1 MVFGPIGAGG
11 SAGPGD
17 IGDVRHFSGLVSGL
31 DTEGIIKK
39 LMAVQRKPLDQ
50 LLRDKQ
56 WLAWQR
62 EAYREVNRSLLAF
75 RDALS
80 ALRLTGTY
88 RQQKA
93 LLSRDDLA
101 FVTATGAAVPGVH
114 SLRVNRLAK
123 PATVVGNA
131 VAGRAAG
138 TAPTDPL
145 GKQFGIA
152 DTATLEFTLTLTDP
166 SGNPLGKA
174 TVTVTDAGTKTI
186 ADIVQAINAAAFTD
200 PNTNQPVD
208 YGVRASYDPTLD
220 RLFVQTRQMGDL
232 VLTLEDVTTATG
244 ASGDVGVVANLFG
257 APVDSATGKATL
269 TGTPGQT
276 AEVVLDGATLTFA
289 DNRFT
294 AFGLDFVLK
303 GADAGA
309 ETTITVVR
317 DTEAIVDRVLDFVKR
332 YNDLLDDLNRRLT
345 EPRYR
350 DYPPLLDDEKA
361 QMSEKQIEEW
371 EKRAKSGLLA
381 RDPLLE
387 RLVTEMRRA
396 VTTPVGI
403 GDQTVSLADIG
414 ITTGSWWDR
423 GRLVVDE
430 GKLRAAVA
438 EDPERV
444 AALLSQKLASGAP
457 DAENRDPFHP
467 QKGLAVRL
475 YDVVGAAINRFVDRA
490 GRDGVAVGDQSVLG
504 RALTRLDGRIDEM
517 TRRLKAIEDRY
528 WREFTAMEQAIQRAN
543 VQSLWLMQA
552 FGGGA

>member
-80 ALRLTGTY
+80 ALRLSGTY

-114 SLRVNRLAK
+114 SLHVNRLAK

-131 VAGRAAG
+131 IAGRLAG

-152 DTATLEFTLTLTDP
+152 DTATLEFTLTLTLTDTDP
-166 SGNPLGKA
+166 PGNSLGKA

-200 PNTNQPVD
+200 PNNTNQPVD
-208 YGVRASYDPTLD
+208 FGVRASYDPTLD
-220 RLFVQTRQMGDL
+220 RLFVQTRQMGNFK
-232 VLTLEDVTTATG
+232 LTLEDVTTANG
-244 ASGDVGVVANLFG
+244 ASGVVGVVATLFG
-257 APVDSATGKATL
+257 AQKATL

-361 QMSEKQIEEW
+361 KMSEKQIEEW

-403 GDQTVSLADIG
+403 GGQTVSLADIG

-504 RALTRLDGRIDEM
+504 RALTRLDDRINEL

-528 WREFTAMEQAIQRAN
+528 WREFTAMEKAIQRAN